1 MDISFTWQSYYLEPV
16 TSIALISIGFIVF
29 WFFTNSDFL
38 QRLCKKRY
46 GKEKS
51 LILIIVFQK
60 LFGIIMFGIIPFLIF
75 FVVFPCNLTDYGLKF
90 SNLLISLYLILLL
103 SAILIPMIFFT
114 SGKSENLKHY
124 PQIRVKEWNIKLIII
139 NSLIWI
145 AYLLAYEFLF
155 RGILLFSWV
164 YVIGVWP
171 AIAINTSIYACTHIP
186 KGFKEAIGAIPFGII
201 LCIITLITGN
211 IWVAFFAHVLLAL
224 SNDYFALYHNL
235 EMKIIRR

>member
-1 MDISFTWQSYYLEPV
+1 MDISFAWQSDYIEPV
-16 TSIALISIGFIVF
+16 TSIALIGIGFIVF
-29 WFFTNSDFL
+29 WFFSNSDFL
-38 QRLCKKRY
+38 QSFCINRY
-46 GKEKS
+46 GKDKS
-51 LILIIVFQK
+51 LILTIVFQK

-75 FVVFPCNLTDYGLKF
+75 FVAFSCNLTDYGLKF
-90 SNLLISLYLILLL
+90 SNLLTSLYLILLL
-103 SAILIPMIFFT
+103 SVILIPMIFFT
-114 SGKSENLKHY
+114 SGKPENLKHY
-124 PQIRVKEWNIKLIII
+124 PQIRIKEWNIKLIII

-164 YVIGVWP
+164 HVIGVWP
-171 AIAINTSIYACTHIP
+171 AIAINTSIYACTHIS
-186 KGFKEAIGAIPFGII
+186 KGFKEAISAIPFGII

-224 SNDYFALYHNL
+224 SNDYFALYHNP

>member
-1 MDISFTWQSYYLEPV
+1 MDISFAWQSYYLEPV
-16 TSIALISIGFIVF
+16 TSIALIGIGFIVF

-46 GKEKS
+46 GKDKS

-75 FVVFPCNLTDYGLKF
+75 FVAFPCNLTDYGLKF
-90 SNLLISLYLILLL
+90 SNLLTSFYWILLF
-103 SAILIPMIFFT
+103 SAILIPVNFFV
-114 SGKSENLKHY
+114 SGKPENLKQY

-145 AYLLAYEFLF
+145 AYLLAYEFFF

-164 YVIGVWP
+164 HIIGVWP
-171 AIAINTSIYACTHIP
+171 AIAVNTSIYACTHIP
-186 KGFKEAIGAIPFGII
+186 KGFKEAIGAIPLGII

-211 IWVAFFAHVLLAL
+211 IWVAFFIHVLLAL
-224 SNDYFALYHNL
+224 SNDYFALYHNP